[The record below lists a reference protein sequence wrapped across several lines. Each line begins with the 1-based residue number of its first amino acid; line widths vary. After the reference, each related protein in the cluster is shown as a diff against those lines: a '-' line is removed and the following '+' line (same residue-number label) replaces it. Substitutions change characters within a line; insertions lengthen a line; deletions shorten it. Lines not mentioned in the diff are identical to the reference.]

1 MCVCVHV
8 CTYVNRN
15 IYVSAYAYVY
25 IQAYRWSVRVHVSVF
40 GSGHSARVRGPDVG
54 SVSRSRFRN
63 FGRFRV

>member
-1 MCVCVHV
+1 MYLHTHMC
-8 CTYVNRN
+8 
-15 IYVSAYAYVY
+15 IYKY
-25 IQAYRWSVRVHVSVF
+25 IGVSVRVHVSVY